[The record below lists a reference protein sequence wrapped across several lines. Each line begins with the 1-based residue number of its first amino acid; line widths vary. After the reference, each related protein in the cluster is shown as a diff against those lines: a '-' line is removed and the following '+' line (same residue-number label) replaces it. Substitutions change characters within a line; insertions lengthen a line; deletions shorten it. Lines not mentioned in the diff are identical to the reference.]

1 MFTPPLSP
9 AEVDYIRVSLDR
21 CSVDEMSSELGR
33 AKATVKRKVDEI
45 KANKRI
51 RRLSEHATNS
61 V

>member
-33 AKATVKRKVDEI
+33 AKSTVKRKVDEI

-51 RRLSEHATNS
+51 RRLPEHATNS

>member
-33 AKATVKRKVDEI
+33 AKSTIKRKVREI
-45 KANKRI
+45 RENDRI
-51 RRLSEHATNS
+51 RRMC
-61 V
+61 